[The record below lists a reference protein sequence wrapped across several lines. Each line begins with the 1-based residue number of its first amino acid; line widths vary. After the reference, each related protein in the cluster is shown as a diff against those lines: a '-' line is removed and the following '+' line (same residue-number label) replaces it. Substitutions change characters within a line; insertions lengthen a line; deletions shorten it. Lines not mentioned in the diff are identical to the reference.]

1 MCILPKLNI
10 SGITECLREEKD
22 HASRSVGPLTDNFV
36 LTGSNWEGVMIGK
49 NKME

>member
-1 MCILPKLNI
+1 MCILPQVNI

-22 HASRSVGPLTDNFV
+22 HASRSVGPPTDNLV
-36 LTGSNWEGVMIGK
+36 LTGSDWEGVMTGR